1 MTPRAARVFW
11 ATCALYVAVGL
22 WLALEVRYYQGDS
35 LSRVS
40 AARTVFFSRDPHL
53 AAIGFVFT
61 PLTAIGQLP
70 LVALSGWFPDL
81 TRFGITAVTM
91 SAPFMAGAVVQVHK
105 LACDRG
111 CATWLVWTVT
121 VLFALNPMIVY
132 YGANGMS
139 EAPFLMLLCWAV
151 RRLIRWSST
160 DDVHDLAFAGVAIG
174 IAYLARYDAL
184 AVGGA
189 ATVFVM
195 IVARWRTRTS
205 TPRSGHPPILD
216 GILFASPIVL
226 SFVVFAATSWLITGD
241 ALAQFSS
248 SYGNAAILEQSG
260 GGSTDGLSA
269 IAFSVAEV
277 AVLGPALPLLIP
289 VVAVL
294 AWRRRDLEPLVPFV
308 VFGAVL
314 AFAAVSYLRGMTFP
328 FLRFYLCAVP
338 LLAVWVIQLAPRRG
352 QFGSRRPGAHA
363 VPRRTDDRGL
373 APLGAALLALGLPIT
388 FVAMLDPN
396 LSQEQHALRTVLF
409 PASQPTSELRIQ
421 QERVVASFST
431 ERRLA
436 QHLDDQNLPAG
447 SVLMDTVYGFAVITA
462 TDRPDTYVVP
472 SDADFTEILNH
483 PARFGVRYILTVPNE
498 GRGTSDAVNRRYPT
512 IFETGSEIATLELE
526 IPNDGDN
533 QPTWRL
539 WRVNS

>member
-1 MTPRAARVFW
+1 MTPRSSRVFW

-22 WLALEVRYYQGDS
+22 WLALEVRYFQGDS

-40 AARTVFFSRDPHL
+40 AARTVLFSRDPHL

-61 PLTAIGQLP
+61 PLTAIAQLP
-70 LVALSGWFPDL
+70 LVALSDWFPDL
-81 TRFGITAVTM
+81 TRFAITAIAM
-91 SAPFMAGAVVQVHK
+91 SAPFMAGAVVQIHRI
-105 LACDRG
+105 ACDRG
-111 CATWLVWTVT
+111 CAPWLVWTVT
-121 VLFALNPMIVY
+121 ALFALNPMIVY

-139 EAPFLMLLCWAV
+139 EAPFLFLLCWAT
-151 RRLIRWSST
+151 RRLIRWCST
-160 DDVHDLAFAGVAIG
+160 DDIHDLGFAGVALG

-184 AVGGA
+184 AAGGA
-189 ATVFVM
+189 VTVFVV
-195 IVARWRTRTS
+195 ILARWRTRRS
-205 TPRSGHPPILD
+205 MPRSRHPAILD

-226 SFVVFAATSWLITGD
+226 SFGVFAAISWLITGD
-241 ALAQFSS
+241 AFAQFSS
-248 SYGNAAILEQSG
+248 SYGNAAIIEQSG
-260 GGSTDGLSA
+260 GGSAGGLSA
-269 IAFSVAEV
+269 LAFSVAEIV
-277 AVLGPALPLLIP
+277 ALGPALPLLIP
-289 VVAVL
+289 VVIAM
-294 AWRRRDLEPLVPFV
+294 AWRRRDLEPLVPFL
-308 VFGAVL
+308 VFGAVIG
-314 AFAAVSYLRGMTFP
+314 FAMLSYARGATFP

-338 LLAVWVIQLAPRRG
+338 VLAVWVIQLAPRRG
-352 QFGSRRPGAHA
+352 QFVSRRPGTYAE
-363 VPRRTDDRGL
+363 PRPTDSGGL
-373 APLGAALLALGLPIT
+373 APLGALLLACGLPIT
-388 FVAMLDPN
+388 FVAMLDSE

-409 PASQPTSELRIQ
+409 PDPDDPSDLRE
-421 QERVVASFST
+421 QEERIIASFST

-436 QHLDDQNLPAG
+436 QYLDQQSLPPG

-472 SDADFTEILNH
+472 SDADFTEVLNQ

-539 WRVNS
+539 WRVDS